1 MSRFSYIK
9 QTLFSA
15 LRKRVLGPFAQ
26 GVMYRTSNGLLAA
39 PLEDVSVGKALG
51 FKGGYDTGEINELQK
66 LVNPDDTIYV
76 VGTHIG
82 ALLIPLAAKCKVLVG
97 YEANPD
103 TYEYVRIN
111 AYLNGTRNVTL
122 YNLAVGDSARK
133 IEFYQNR
140 SNSGGSKIKP
150 LTDQYFYTYDSP
162 KTIEVPMISLDEHI
176 RSEQLPVPDGIVM
189 DIEGAEFLAL
199 KGMQETLAK
208 TRFLYIEFVPHHL
221 ENVSGATNDQFF
233 ALLLPHFSH
242 VRFMR
247 THPGTI
253 DVRSNPKEF
262 QTVIDEYRKQ
272 GQSDDLL
279 FIKNGDT

>member
-1 MSRFSYIK
+1 MSRLSYIK
-9 QTLFSA
+9 QRLFSA
-15 LRKRVLGPFAQ
+15 LRQRVLGPFAQ
-26 GVMYRTSNGLLAA
+26 GVMYRTANGLLAA
-39 PLEDVSVGKALG
+39 PLEDVSVGKSLG
-51 FKGGYDTGEINELQK
+51 FKGAYDTGEIGELQK
-66 LVNPDDTIYV
+66 LVLPSDIIYV

-82 ALLIPLAAKCKVLVG
+82 ALLIPLAKSCKEVVG

-111 AYLNGTRNVTL
+111 VHLNGATNVRL
-122 YNLAVGDSARK
+122 YNLAVGDTARK

-162 KTIEVPMISLDEHI
+162 KTIEVPMISLDAHI
-176 RSEQLPVPDGIVM
+176 RGEQLPPPSIIVM

-208 TRFLYIEFVPHHL
+208 VRFLYIEYVPHHL
-221 ENVSGATNDQFF
+221 ENVSGVTNDQFF
-233 ALLLPHFSH
+233 AQLIPHFDH

-247 THPGTI
+247 SRPGTL
-253 DVRSNPKEF
+253 DLKTSPKEF
-262 QTVIDEYRKQ
+262 QTVIDEYYKH
-272 GQSDDLL
+272 GHSDDLL
-279 FIKNGDT
+279 FTKTG